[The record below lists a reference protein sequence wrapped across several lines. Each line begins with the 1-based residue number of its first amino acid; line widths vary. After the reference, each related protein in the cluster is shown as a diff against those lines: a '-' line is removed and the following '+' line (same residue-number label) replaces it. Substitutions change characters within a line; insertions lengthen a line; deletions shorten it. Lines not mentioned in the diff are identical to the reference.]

1 MGASN
6 PLERTSVQLMLFVVA
21 VALFANSAVD
31 RTDDGLP
38 WEVTLAGFCTFAV
51 VFSAIYARKV
61 EVALSIVS
69 LIGLAVPTYYVHNY
83 EIPCSNWELGSLY
96 SLSTSK
102 ADMLEGVW
110 RAAPNASKFDKM
122 LPMDLSVFHFS
133 LFNPAISL
141 VSNTS
146 EIYHS
151 GLKLDDVVTKERTHD
166 YLLLSSPRKVR
177 DETKGIML
185 LARVPAQF
193 QVWPQEVEDYTFNL
207 QTASNVVAPPTLTGE
222 LVKLDKGPAMETLK
236 SRHYLRPFLLDVYRV
251 DFNFG

>member
-1 MGASN
+1 
-6 PLERTSVQLMLFVVA
+6 MLT
-21 VALFANSAVD
+21 ALRSRA
-31 RTDDGLP
+31 
-38 WEVTLAGFCTFAV
+38 C
-51 VFSAIYARKV
+51 
-61 EVALSIVS
+61 S

-151 GLKLDDVVTKERTHD
+151 GLKLSDPLTQERSHD

-251 DFNFG
+251 DVRDCPENRSNPCLASTARSLFADSRDASPLAVQLRIR